1 MNSSSE
7 TLKSDSTRII
17 TEAIKSVEPGQAVTR
32 AIERTG
38 EILSIE
44 GRTYDLDSHDNIY
57 VIAFGK
63 AAVSMAEAIET
74 ILGNRI
80 SEGIAITK
88 YGYGSNL
95 NFIPVFEAG
104 HPVPDQNGL
113 SAARKVRSILA
124 KVGERDLVIYL
135 ISGGGSAL
143 LTLPH
148 ERISLEDMMITTET
162 ILRAGATI
170 SELNAIRKH
179 LSAIKGGGL
188 ARMTYPAQS
197 ISLILSDVVGDPLDV
212 IASGPTAPDN
222 STFGQCKEII
232 KRYNIQLPLAVQK
245 FIEEGADGLI
255 RETPKPEDMIF
266 ERCHNYIIA
275 NNRLAISRAE
285 DVAVDLGY
293 NPIVLTSTITGEA
306 REIARVFAAIAREE
320 QQVNRPVTLPAC
332 IIAGGE
338 TTVTVSENGKG
349 GRCQEFALS
358 FSMECTGM
366 NNIMMLCAGTDGTD
380 GPTDAAGAFADGQT
394 TERGN
399 KIGLNAG
406 KYLTENNSY
415 HYFKQT
421 GDLLITGPT
430 GTNVMDIY
438 LLLVK

>member
-1 MNSSSE
+1 MDSDSE
-7 TLKSDSTRII
+7 ALKSDATQII
-17 TEAIKSVEPGQAVTR
+17 TEAIKSVEPGRSVTR

-44 GRTYDLDSHDNIY
+44 GKRYDLDSFNNIY

-63 AAVSMAEAIET
+63 AAVSMAEAIEK
-74 ILGNRI
+74 ILGDRI

-113 SAARKVRSILA
+113 SAARKVRSMLD
-124 KVGERDLVIYL
+124 KVGEKDLVIYL

-170 SELNAIRKH
+170 GELNAIRKH

-188 ARMTYPAQS
+188 ARMSYPAQS
-197 ISLILSDVVGDPLDV
+197 ISLILSDVVGDTLDV
-212 IASGPTAPDN
+212 IASGPTAPDT
-222 STFGQCKEII
+222 STFSQCKEII
-232 KRYNIQLPLAVQK
+232 ERYNIQLPLAVQK

-255 RETPKPEDMIF
+255 RETPKPEDAIF
-266 ERCHNYIIA
+266 KRCHNYIIA
-275 NNRLAISRAE
+275 NNRLAISRAV

-293 NPIVLTSTITGEA
+293 NSIVLTSTITGEA
-306 REIARVFAAIAREE
+306 REVARVFAAIAREE
-320 QQVNRPVTLPAC
+320 QHSRPVTLPAC

-338 TTVTVSENGKG
+338 TTVTVSGNGKG

-358 FSMECTGM
+358 FSMECAGM
-366 NNIMMLCAGTDGTD
+366 NNVMMLCAGTDGTD

-394 TERGN
+394 IGKGE
-399 KIGLNAG
+399 KLGLNAG
-406 KYLTENNSY
+406 KYLAENNSY

-421 GDLLITGPT
+421 GNLLITGPT

-438 LLLVK
+438 LLLIK